1 MLSERRDALGTP
13 EIKLDWRV
21 CKPDID
27 AIPGVARTLRCGS
40 SLARNRASD
49 RTRKRLGARN
59 HRRSHHMGTTRMS
72 ADPRTGVVDEHCRVH
87 SVDNLYIAGSSV
99 FTTGGY
105 ANPTFTL
112 LALALRLADTLRSRL
127 GANRAGVVT
136 RPTL

>member
-1 MLSERRDALGTP
+1 MPLVLGHRLRDRARSPAPDRPNRGCFGLEGSAN
-13 EIKLDWRV
+13 V
-21 CKPDID
+21 CF
-27 AIPGVARTLRCGS
+27 
-40 SLARNRASD
+40 
-49 RTRKRLGARN
+49 
-59 HRRSHHMGTTRMS
+59 H

-127 GANRAGVVT
+127 GADRAGVVT
-136 RPTL
+136 R